1 MQQTNELELKLISD
15 KGMEGFYTFHLPKD
29 QEMYT
34 SLPENYKEVKDG
46 QYRIGIYYKGEPV
59 GFFLLHSTDRVKE
72 YSSNPL
78 SMLLTA
84 FLITENQQGKGY
96 AKQAMLLLKNFINEE
111 FPHYNEVVLAVNH
124 KNYAAQ
130 NLYKKAGFYDTGSRK
145 IGPLGEQYI
154 LQLKL

>member
-1 MQQTNELELKLISD
+1 MHQTNELELKLISD
-15 KGMEGFYTFHLPKD
+15 KGMEGFYSFHLPKD

-34 SLPENYKEVKDG
+34 SLPDNYKEVKEG

-72 YSSNPL
+72 YTSNPL

-84 FLITENQQGKGY
+84 FSITEDKQGKGY
-96 AKQAMLLLKNFINEE
+96 AKQAMLLLKTFISEE
-111 FPHYNEVVLAVNH
+111 FPYYNEVVLAVNH
-124 KNYAAQ
+124 KNLAAQ
-130 NLYKKAGFYDTGSRK
+130 SLYKKAGFYDTGSRK
-145 IGPLGEQYI
+145 IGPIGEQYI